1 MVEKSTTWPN
11 RGGSFFD
18 HIIETLYNSK
28 TSQIIMESPA
38 LKIILRAVCLA
49 AQAVQ
54 QNLFLVM
61 SDDIII
67 PQDGRKRPRPRQVIR
82 PSYEKSP

>member
-1 MVEKSTTWPN
+1 
-11 RGGSFFD
+11 
-18 HIIETLYNSK
+18 
-28 TSQIIMESPA
+28 MESPA